1 MSYSGGSI
9 VSPYRVITAVKIA
22 LSNVPRPACVAL
34 DSRIQAQG
42 QIPQEPLQCPLVKA
56 ETRARSR
63 HRDGNRTRVASEE
76 CWLKK
81 HQQAQNHPPT
91 TAECLQRAASRSVC
105 CGLALE
111 GTGGPRNSIILTI
124 SVQAA
129 AQNETYGPEH
139 SECRFLH
146 GEASSYPCW
155 EPSAKGAQQSGFPT
169 KSNARYTYIFSVF
182 RNRKECVVQQ
192 SRRTS
197 LLMSPP
203 IGANVH
209 MTAIMPLK
217 RLLNERPSRSR
228 QGR

>member
-1 MSYSGGSI
+1 MKI
-9 VSPYRVITAVKIA
+9 VGLRST
-22 LSNVPRPACVAL
+22 SNPESLPR
-34 DSRIQAQG
+34 RQ
-42 QIPQEPLQCPLVKA
+42 
-56 ETRARSR
+56 
-63 HRDGNRTRVASEE
+63 
-76 CWLKK
+76 
-81 HQQAQNHPPT
+81 PPK
-91 TAECLQRAASRSVC
+91 CLQRAASRSVC
-105 CGLALE
+105 CGLA
-111 GTGGPRNSIILTI
+111 PRGDRWSQKFHNPYPSACRQQT
-124 SVQAA
+124 
-129 AQNETYGPEH
+129 QNERYGSEH
-139 SECRFLH
+139 IECRFLH

>member
-1 MSYSGGSI
+1 MCQHLRARPCRNGERHLSYSGGSI

-111 GTGGPRNSIILTI
+111 GTGGPRNSIILTHQCAGSRPKTKGMAPNTLSAAFSMVKRARIPAGNHQQKGLNSLGFRRNQTLDIRI
-124 SVQAA
+124 SFR
-129 AQNETYGPEH
+129 
-139 SECRFLH
+139 C
-146 GEASSYPCW
+146 
-155 EPSAKGAQQSGFPT
+155 SGT
-169 KSNARYTYIFSVF
+169 GRNA
-182 RNRKECVVQQ
+182 
-192 SRRTS
+192 
-197 LLMSPP
+197 
-203 IGANVH
+203 
-209 MTAIMPLK
+209 
-217 RLLNERPSRSR
+217 
-228 QGR
+228 